1 MGLIRGEMG
10 DNECNVDFRKQPPAM
25 TTTDQPLKPC
35 QDEPDGPD
43 PDFAGIAARASQAA
57 ISRAF
62 ESGLSVTYMEGD
74 KVLERFP
81 DGDVRE
87 LSEKE
92 IQATLEG
99 RSWP

>member
-1 MGLIRGEMG
+1 
-10 DNECNVDFRKQPPAM
+10 M
-25 TTTDQPLKPC
+25 TTIDQQLQRC

-57 ISRAF
+57 IARAF

-81 DGDVRE
+81 DGHVRN
-87 LSEKE
+87 LSEGE
-92 IQATLEG
+92 IQAALEG
-99 RSWP
+99 RPWP